1 MSSAQLVTVEA
12 AALAALMCAD
22 PADKSAAV
30 RALNAD
36 WQAGRL
42 ARAGCAIVSE
52 PVFLPG
58 RPPRPELV
66 SPDAVPRRAPG
77 SREGH
82 AALLHA
88 VAHIEFNAINLALD
102 CVARFWDQPD
112 AFVSDWLGVAEEEAL
127 HFGLVCGRL
136 AADGYSYG
144 DFPAHNG
151 LWDMCCDTAGD
162 FVARMALVPRLLEA
176 RGLDATPPMIDKLL
190 KGGDADTVAVLQ
202 IILRDEIGHVA
213 IGDRWFRA
221 GCAVR
226 GLQAETTY
234 RELIV
239 RFDAPWPKPPF
250 NVPARLQAGFSEDE
264 LDRLAN
270 ERPAP
275 YRTPRKPA

>member
-1 MSSAQLVTVEA
+1 MSSAQQATVEA

-22 PADKSAAV
+22 PAEKAIAV
-30 RALNAD
+30 RALLAD
-36 WQAGRL
+36 WQSGALLRAGR
-42 ARAGCAIVSE
+42 AVVDG
-52 PVFLPG
+52 PVCSPG

-112 AFVSDWLGVAEEEAL
+112 EFVTDWLGVAVEEAY

-136 AADGYSYG
+136 AADGYAYG

-176 RGLDATPPMIDKLL
+176 RGLDATPPMIAKLI

-221 GCAVR
+221 GCAAR
-226 GLQAETTY
+226 GLQAESAY
-234 RELIV
+234 RDLIV

-250 NVPARLQAGFSEDE
+250 NVPARLQAGFSQNE